1 MMRFEIFVFHGAIS
15 VTQDIVRFEED
26 PSMKHKI
33 LSPVLAA
40 FKQRSFERT

>member
-15 VTQDIVRFEED
+15 VTQDIVRSEED

-33 LSPVLAA
+33 LPVLAA